1 MTAQGPPPSPTPA
14 TATPQQEPISPK
26 RKKILED
33 LNKLTTEELIA
44 LNSHAEWVGKR
55 HKHQAPPPGKWTI
68 WLMLA
73 GRGAGKTRAAAEWL
87 WFQAYQK
94 PESRWLV
101 SAPTSADVR
110 DTCFEG
116 DSGLMSVIPERV
128 VKEYNRSLSEIVL
141 KNGSLIKGISAET
154 PDRLRGGQ
162 WHGAWCHP
170 AGTPVLM
177 ADGSEKPIEQIQVG
191 DVVQTRF
198 GPHSVTA
205 AGLSHNPAPLYR
217 ISYGTTNLTC
227 TADHPILIAGRG
239 WVPAESVSAGDQLW
253 IPLSL
258 TDKYGVNVKTGI
270 TETAKNN
277 TYIGTFTNSITALL
291 HRATLCIMPITTLL
305 TTMFQTWC
313 LCAARNITVIT
324 QRVDQRL
331 INKSRLLQ
339 RLLFACGK
347 SWNWTL
353 KAALAAANSL
363 NLSLYTKL
371 ANSVHQSVWK
381 SGVQMLSSLKLGS
394 AWSAKQITWLR
405 DGCRSIA
412 ASLAIKPPLLGATK
426 QTDQYSLNA
435 ASTAAMLTKANGKTH
450 GFAQDPAPFAI
461 TAKINAVERLK
472 TREPVYNLTVDAV
485 NEYVAGGV
493 VVHNCDEL
501 AAWQYDQEA
510 WDMIMFAL
518 RLGKHPRIVATTTPK
533 PKALIRE
540 LIERDG
546 DDVAVV
552 RASTYENIANLAPT
566 FQQQLLKFE
575 GTTLGRQEI
584 HAEVLNPE
592 EQGIIKRN
600 WIKLWPAKKPLPVF
614 EHIVMSMDTAFTEQT
629 RDKKTSDADPS
640 ACVVLGLFYNEDK
653 PNIMLLDCWEDR
665 LGMPDLIKRVH
676 KEREVYYGDDSQRPM
691 IKPMIGPSRQMGTG
705 RKPDTIVIEDKGSG
719 ISLRQML
726 ARENILAHAYNP
738 GKASK
743 LTRLHMVSHLFA
755 SGMVWFVES
764 EKRKGQIRSWAEP
777 LLYQLCAFSGEGSIR
792 HDDLMDACTQGLRF
806 LADKDMISV
815 SKPKPLQP
823 RLIVNSR
830 PRMNPYGV

>member
-1 MTAQGPPPSPTPA
+1 MSEKGPTLTLNPAAVQAASPQT
-14 TATPQQEPISPK
+14 Q
-26 RKKILED
+26 KILED
-33 LNKLTTEELIA
+33 LNKLTTDELFA
-44 LNSHAEWVGKR
+44 LQAHAKWCEKR
-55 HKHQAPPPGKWTI
+55 HKHQAPPKGDWTI

-87 WFQAYQK
+87 WWQAFQK

-101 SAPTSADVR
+101 CAPTSADIR

-116 DSGLMSVIPERV
+116 DSGLISVIPERAI
-128 VKEYNRSLSEIVL
+128 KEYNRSLSEIIL
-141 KNGSLIKGISAET
+141 KNDSLIKGISAET

-162 WHGAWCHP
+162 WHGAW
-170 AGTPVLM
+170 
-177 ADGSEKPIEQIQVG
+177 
-191 DVVQTRF
+191 
-198 GPHSVTA
+198 
-205 AGLSHNPAPLYR
+205 
-217 ISYGTTNLTC
+217 
-227 TADHPILIAGRG
+227 
-239 WVPAESVSAGDQLW
+239 
-253 IPLSL
+253 
-258 TDKYGVNVKTGI
+258 
-270 TETAKNN
+270 
-277 TYIGTFTNSITALL
+277 
-291 HRATLCIMPITTLL
+291 
-305 TTMFQTWC
+305 
-313 LCAARNITVIT
+313 
-324 QRVDQRL
+324 
-331 INKSRLLQ
+331 
-339 RLLFACGK
+339 
-347 SWNWTL
+347 
-353 KAALAAANSL
+353 
-363 NLSLYTKL
+363 
-371 ANSVHQSVWK
+371 
-381 SGVQMLSSLKLGS
+381 
-394 AWSAKQITWLR
+394 
-405 DGCRSIA
+405 
-412 ASLAIKPPLLGATK
+412 
-426 QTDQYSLNA
+426 
-435 ASTAAMLTKANGKTH
+435 
-450 GFAQDPAPFAI
+450 
-461 TAKINAVERLK
+461 
-472 TREPVYNLTVDAV
+472 
-485 NEYVAGGV
+485 
-493 VVHNCDEL
+493 CDEL

-546 DDVAVV
+546 DDVTVV

-566 FQQQLLKFE
+566 FQKQLLQFE

-600 WIKLWPAKKPLPVF
+600 WVKLWPAKKPLPVF
-614 EHIVMSMDTAFTEQT
+614 EHIVLSLDTAFTEQT

-640 ACVVLGLFYNEDK
+640 ACVVLGLFHNEDK
-653 PNIMLLDCWEDR
+653 PCIMLLDCWEDR

-676 KEREVYYGDDSQRPM
+676 KEREVYYGDDEQRPV
-691 IKPMIGPSRQMGTG
+691 IKPLIGPGRMLGTG

-726 ARENILAHAYNP
+726 AREGIIAHAYNP

-764 EKRKGQIRSWAEP
+764 EKRKGQVRSWAEP

-823 RLIVNSR
+823 RLIVNAR
-830 PRMNPYGV
+830 PRVNPYGV

>member
-1 MTAQGPPPSPTPA
+1 MAAQGPPPSPTPA
-14 TATPQQEPISPK
+14 TASPQQEPISPK

-44 LNSHAEWVGKR
+44 LNAHTEWVGKR

-205 AGLSHNPAPLYR
+205 AGLSGNTADW
-217 ISYGTTNLTC
+217 ITITYGNGHTLTA
-227 TADHPILIAGRG
+227 TADHPVLLNGTFKPIVEAKIGDEVTTLKG
-239 WVPAESVSAGDQLW
+239 SAKIIQW
-253 IPLSL
+253 
-258 TDKYGVNVKTGI
+258 VKT
-270 TETAKNN
+270 
-277 TYIGTFTNSITALL
+277 
-291 HRATLCIMPITTLL
+291 
-305 TTMFQTWC
+305 
-313 LCAARNITVIT
+313 
-324 QRVDQRL
+324 
-331 INKSRLLQ
+331 
-339 RLLFACGK
+339 
-347 SWNWTL
+347 
-353 KAALAAANSL
+353 
-363 NLSLYTKL
+363 
-371 ANSVHQSVWK
+371 
-381 SGVQMLSSLKLGS
+381 
-394 AWSAKQITWLR
+394 
-405 DGCRSIA
+405 
-412 ASLAIKPPLLGATK
+412 
-426 QTDQYSLNA
+426 
-435 ASTAAMLTKANGKTH
+435 
-450 GFAQDPAPFAI
+450 PAY
-461 TAKINAVERLK
+461 EQ
-472 TREPVYNLTVDAV
+472 VYNLTVDAV

-676 KEREVYYGDDSQRPM
+676 KEREVYYGDDSQRPL
-691 IKPMIGPSRQMGTG
+691 IKPMIGPSRQLGTG

-755 SGMVWFVES
+755 GGMVWFVES

>member
-1 MTAQGPPPSPTPA
+1 MAAQGPPPSPTPA
-14 TATPQQEPISPK
+14 AATATPEPISPK

-33 LNKLTTEELIA
+33 LNKLTTDELIA
-44 LNSHAEWVGKR
+44 LNSHTEWVKKR
-55 HKHQAPPPGKWTI
+55 HKHQAPPQGKWTI

-87 WFQAYQK
+87 WFQAFQK

-116 DSGLMSVIPERV
+116 DSGLMSVIPERAV
-128 VKEYNRSLSEIVL
+128 REYNRSLSEIVL

-162 WHGAWCHP
+162 WHGAW
-170 AGTPVLM
+170 
-177 ADGSEKPIEQIQVG
+177 
-191 DVVQTRF
+191 
-198 GPHSVTA
+198 
-205 AGLSHNPAPLYR
+205 
-217 ISYGTTNLTC
+217 
-227 TADHPILIAGRG
+227 
-239 WVPAESVSAGDQLW
+239 
-253 IPLSL
+253 
-258 TDKYGVNVKTGI
+258 
-270 TETAKNN
+270 
-277 TYIGTFTNSITALL
+277 
-291 HRATLCIMPITTLL
+291 
-305 TTMFQTWC
+305 
-313 LCAARNITVIT
+313 
-324 QRVDQRL
+324 
-331 INKSRLLQ
+331 
-339 RLLFACGK
+339 
-347 SWNWTL
+347 
-353 KAALAAANSL
+353 
-363 NLSLYTKL
+363 
-371 ANSVHQSVWK
+371 
-381 SGVQMLSSLKLGS
+381 
-394 AWSAKQITWLR
+394 
-405 DGCRSIA
+405 
-412 ASLAIKPPLLGATK
+412 
-426 QTDQYSLNA
+426 
-435 ASTAAMLTKANGKTH
+435 
-450 GFAQDPAPFAI
+450 
-461 TAKINAVERLK
+461 
-472 TREPVYNLTVDAV
+472 
-485 NEYVAGGV
+485 
-493 VVHNCDEL
+493 CDEL

-566 FQQQLLKFE
+566 FQSQLLKFE

-614 EHIVMSMDTAFTEQT
+614 EHIVMSLDTAFTEQT

-640 ACVVLGLFYNEDK
+640 ACVVLGLFHVEDK

-676 KEREVYYGDDSQRPM
+676 KEREVYYGDDEQRPL
-691 IKPMIGPSRQMGTG
+691 IKPMIGPNRTLGSG
-705 RKPDTIVIEDKGSG
+705 RRPDTIVIEDKGSG

-726 ARENILAHAYNP
+726 ARESIIAHAYNP

-755 SGMVWFVES
+755 GGMVWFVES
-764 EKRKGQIRSWAEP
+764 EKRKGQVRSWAEP

-823 RLIVNSR
+823 RLIINSR